1 MEEGIKVK
9 KTKIILLIAS
19 SLTLS
24 ACLGPNQE
32 NSQTT
37 TSSTQTITNATQP
50 NTTTVG
56 TTAMTTTT
64 SQATSSLGTTSPE
77 PEEEIAAIY
86 PANQEI
92 SRDLDG
98 DGLDEKI
105 LYSNRDLIIND
116 VSYFTVVEND
126 LDPGNSPITDE
137 FMIVNLDQN
146 DKKRQILLN
155 IDGPSGDHEGFFY
168 QYSKAGLKRIGS
180 VPTAIESLE
189 EQFDGQGKIAGLMA
203 LSVLQTWFAPAQW
216 QLTDSNT
223 IELVPNQIFIPETFD
238 YMEPVVLKVA
248 LPIYEEIGD
257 TISSMDLE
265 PQNVEFL
272 ATDNLGWVEVKGA
285 DGNTGWFK
293 VDSFDNITDLN
304 QNAQDVF
311 DHLFSAG

>member
-1 MEEGIKVK
+1 MKEGIEVK
-9 KTKIILLIAS
+9 QTKIILLIAS

-32 NSQTT
+32 NRQTT
-37 TSSTQTITNATQP
+37 TSSTQMITIATQP
-50 NTTTVG
+50 NTL
-56 TTAMTTTT
+56 TAMTTTA
-64 SQATSSLGTTSPE
+64 SQPISSLGPTEPE

-92 SRDLDG
+92 FKDLDG
-98 DGLDEKI
+98 DGLDEKT

-116 VSYFTVVEND
+116 VSYFTVVEKD
-126 LDPGNSPITDE
+126 LDLGNSPILDE

-146 DKKRQILLN
+146 DSKRQILLN
-155 IDGPSGDHEGFFY
+155 IDGPSGDPEGFFY

-257 TISSMDLE
+257 TVSSMDLE
-265 PQNVEFL
+265 PQNVDFL